1 MRKENLPQPA
11 QQSDFPSVVIM
22 PNDDEFRPKIL
33 QRPIQI
39 LKRPTS
45 SQAAALA
52 QQAPEKPQ
60 IKTYEQR
67 EKEYKEARTR
77 IMGSATEDTEEAAS
91 R

>member
-1 MRKENLPQPA
+1 
-11 QQSDFPSVVIM
+11 M

-45 SQAAALA
+45 SQAAEALA
-52 QQAPEKPQ
+52 QQAQINSKPQ

-77 IMGSATEDTEEAAS
+77 IMGSASEEVEEAAP